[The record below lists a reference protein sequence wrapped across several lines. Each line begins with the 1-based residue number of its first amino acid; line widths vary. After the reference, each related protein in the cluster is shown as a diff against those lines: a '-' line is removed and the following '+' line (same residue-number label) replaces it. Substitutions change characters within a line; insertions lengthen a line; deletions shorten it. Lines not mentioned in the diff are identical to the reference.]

1 MKDYYYILG
10 LENSATAGQIKLAY
24 RKLAKK
30 FHPDVNDGDHF
41 FESRIKEIQ
50 EAYEAL
56 SDESRK
62 RHYDLRYK
70 NHKSGHADDSTL
82 SQYEEELKRKYVA
95 ELRKKEEEII
105 RKYLT
110 PEQRAQEELKRK
122 KREEEAKKREEIK
135 RLSKEI
141 QNHRNLVNERRKSIK
156 SFQDEINKTEK
167 EINALTEKKLIF
179 ERSLAD

>member
-1 MKDYYYILG
+1 M
-10 LENSATAGQIKLAY
+10 AY
-24 RKLAKK
+24 RKSAKK

-41 FESRIKEIQ
+41 FESRFKEIQ
-50 EAYEAL
+50 EAFETL

-70 NHKSGHADDSTL
+70 SHKGGHVDGSTCR
-82 SQYEEELKRKYVA
+82 QYEEKLKRKYVA
-95 ELRKKEEEII
+95 ELRNKEEPI
-105 RKYLT
+105 RKYLM
-110 PEQRAQEELKRK
+110 PGQRAQEELERK